1 MDLNEE
7 DKELLNYKIV
17 RNEKGAVEY
26 VFDDEKKESEGSEAE
41 SLIED
46 EEMRKMRENQKEEY
60 EKLRADILQFKVNK
74 FGTNNPMIV

>member
-26 VFDDEKKESEGSEAE
+26 VFEDAKESEGSEAE

-46 EEMRKMRENQKEEY
+46 EEMKKVRENQKEEY